1 MPGGSYQTVGGDQ
14 QIVVQ
19 GETIRFV
26 VRLDSLKTILHDCTF
41 PKHSIW
47 PNGHIQA
54 FPMRE
59 AESVLGVGKFDWT
72 WNGTNIISV
81 NVATGEKLI
90 FSHSK

>member
-1 MPGGSYQTVGGDQ
+1 
-14 QIVVQ
+14 
-19 GETIRFV
+19 
-26 VRLDSLKTILHDCTF
+26 
-41 PKHSIW
+41 
-47 PNGHIQA
+47 
-54 FPMRE
+54 MRE